1 MEKKKILRIVII
13 VVVSSAILVPMSISK
28 FKSQEELKGKMDIA
42 EPIFIVEGN
51 EKANI
56 SAINNIG
63 YYEFSVKNFKDNK
76 ISETGFKYV
85 IEVVSKTD
93 DAIKFELYKEDEPL
107 KLDGQKTE
115 EIMIAGNEKIEKVKT
130 EKQRLAEE
138 RENQLVELVGEM
150 AERILAENKEY
161 VGEEVAEEA
170 IEEIKKERK
179 GGKKDEQEKKATRGR
194 RKKTTTE

>member
-13 VVVSSAILVPMSISK
+13 VVVSSAILVPMTISK

-42 EPIFIVEGN
+42 EPIFVVEGN

-115 EIMIAGNEKIEKVKT
+115 EIMIAGNEKIEQKYKLKVTYDSNKGT
-130 EKQRLAEE
+130 K
-138 RENQLVELVGEM
+138 GKD
-150 AERILAENKEY
+150 IL
-161 VGEEVAEEA
+161 EEVQLK
-170 IEEIKKERK
+170 IHS
-179 GGKKDEQEKKATRGR
+179 EQMKIG
-194 RKKTTTE
+194 